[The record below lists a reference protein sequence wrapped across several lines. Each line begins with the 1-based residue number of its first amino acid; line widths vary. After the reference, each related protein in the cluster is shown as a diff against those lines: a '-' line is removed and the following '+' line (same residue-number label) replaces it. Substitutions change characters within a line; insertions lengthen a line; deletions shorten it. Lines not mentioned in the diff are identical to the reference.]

1 MTDYYLR
8 ASDATALYDVLEAAG
23 VVTEGD
29 QGWHVTDAHK
39 FALDVIGDV
48 YKPTGETIQTDEGQ
62 LSWVQSVGGFHANLR
77 VMDDEI
83 SAQVAEKLT
92 EITISTP
99 NNPVRAWA

>member
-1 MTDYYLR
+1 MIDYFLK
-8 ASDATALYDVLEAAG
+8 AADATALYDVLEAAG

-29 QGWHVTDAHK
+29 QGWHVTDGHK
-39 FALDVIGDV
+39 YALDVIGDV

-77 VMDDEI
+77 VIDASSFDADKI
-83 SAQVAEKLT
+83 AAIV
-92 EITISTP
+92 IDTP